1 MADNLQETPLTSLR
15 SVYDEIAQHGSV
27 RSFPIDSLLI
37 TCQSTGTKFWHA
49 NQQKQEDG
57 KHAEKA
63 SKRKQ
68 VAGDLIVIKKQ
79 KMGMEKLAEILDTDA
94 NKLLSKACK
103 SGNLQEMKK
112 LVTEPDS
119 SKKSSKVKK
128 KLVGEYKA
136 TIQKLEKKLS

>member
-1 MADNLQETPLTSLR
+1 
-15 SVYDEIAQHGSV
+15 
-27 RSFPIDSLLI
+27 
-37 TCQSTGTKFWHA
+37 
-49 NQQKQEDG
+49 
-57 KHAEKA
+57 
-63 SKRKQ
+63 
-68 VAGDLIVIKKQ
+68 
-79 KMGMEKLAEILDTDA
+79 MGMEKLAEILDTDA

-103 SGNLQEMKK
+103 IGNLQEMKK

>member
-1 MADNLQETPLTSLR
+1 
-15 SVYDEIAQHGSV
+15 
-27 RSFPIDSLLI
+27 
-37 TCQSTGTKFWHA
+37 
-49 NQQKQEDG
+49 
-57 KHAEKA
+57 
-63 SKRKQ
+63 
-68 VAGDLIVIKKQ
+68 
-79 KMGMEKLAEILDTDA
+79 MEKLAEILDTDA

-136 TIQKLEKKLS
+136 TIQKLEKKLSWSRRKMRGNQTFASCWKCSIHDHIKHITWNAKIFISEMRLLRCIIQEVMEYMIQNKAV

>member
-1 MADNLQETPLTSLR
+1 
-15 SVYDEIAQHGSV
+15 
-27 RSFPIDSLLI
+27 
-37 TCQSTGTKFWHA
+37 
-49 NQQKQEDG
+49 
-57 KHAEKA
+57 
-63 SKRKQ
+63 
-68 VAGDLIVIKKQ
+68 
-79 KMGMEKLAEILDTDA
+79 MEKLAEILDTDA

-112 LVTEPDS
+112 LEPDS

>member
-1 MADNLQETPLTSLR
+1 
-15 SVYDEIAQHGSV
+15 
-27 RSFPIDSLLI
+27 
-37 TCQSTGTKFWHA
+37 
-49 NQQKQEDG
+49 
-57 KHAEKA
+57 
-63 SKRKQ
+63 
-68 VAGDLIVIKKQ
+68 
-79 KMGMEKLAEILDTDA
+79 MEKLAEILDTDA

-136 TIQKLEKKLS
+136 TIQKLEKKLSSLRRKMRGNQTFASC